1 MVSLFKE
8 FVRIYIGKISIS
20 LRYAI
25 INKYG
30 QHPREGQ
37 FKKVLIANNVFRDHK
52 EYKVKNSTVISK
64 EEKVFVTCK

>member
-52 EYKVKNSTVISK
+52 EYK
-64 EEKVFVTCK
+64 EKHAKLYMQTELT